1 MSKKSGPN
9 IIPLS
14 SIRSLP
20 WSISDSDAN
29 FAVSVILHTDQVE
42 YDISR
47 SKVRTKE
54 GCKYKTA
61 RGLAKNMFPKMAKA
75 DMDRV
80 LDFLL
85 GELIDRDRAKWSFE
99 EGYDH
104 TDPMLGTIKLEEAWY
119 RDPEGTEGW
128 EL

>member
-14 SIRSLP
+14 SIRSHP
-20 WSISDSDAN
+20 WSIRDRDAN

-54 GCKYKTA
+54 SCKYKTV
-61 RGLAKNMFPKMAKA
+61 RGLAKNLFPNMAK
-75 DMDRV
+75 DDIDRV

-85 GELIDRDRAKWSFE
+85 DELITRDRGSWSLE
-99 EGYDH
+99 DGYDH
-104 TDPMLGTIKLEEAWY
+104 TDPVLGTIELEEAWY
-119 RDPEGTEGW
+119 RDPEGTEGR